1 MGATTLRVRP
11 DPGAAALAMRDQYR
25 LAETQANRR
34 GGVADMDHERAAAD
48 RGAVDP
54 FRREAEMMR
63 DRHRRLAGG
72 RDAVDVGGL
81 EPGVGHR
88 VERGAG
94 MQLDL
99 RVTK

>member
-1 MGATTLRVRP
+1 
-11 DPGAAALAMRDQYR
+11 MRDQYR

-34 GGVADMDHERAAAD
+34 GGVAHMDHERAAAD

-54 FRREAEMMR
+54 FRGEAEIMR
-63 DRHRRLAGG
+63 DRHRRLPGG
-72 RDAVDVGGL
+72 CDAVDVGWF
-81 EPGVGHR
+81 EPGIGHR
-88 VERGAG
+88 VERGVD